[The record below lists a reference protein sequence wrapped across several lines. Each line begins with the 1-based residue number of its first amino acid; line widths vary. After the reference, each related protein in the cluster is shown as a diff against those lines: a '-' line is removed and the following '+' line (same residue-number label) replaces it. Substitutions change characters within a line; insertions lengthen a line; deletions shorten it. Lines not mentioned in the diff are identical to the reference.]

1 MKFVAVIPVKAGSSR
16 LPGKNIKP
24 FGNENLL
31 TRKIRQVKTS
41 KIADRIIVSSDSEEM
56 LQMARNMGVEAI
68 LRPKDLADESRPF
81 SDFLDYI
88 TKLIPDGHLIWA
100 CAISPFFDEY
110 LMVKAKQEYLRALG
124 NGHDSLITIYK
135 FKHYMLDE
143 NGPIN
148 YKLGLAHQNSQDLP
162 ALDFFTN
169 GILFAPIESVKKWHY
184 NYGPRAYRFEVNQ
197 KASID
202 IDTKYDYLA
211 ALAWLDEDILMNV
224 GGGRNRCLASRYIAH
239 HSIGYVNYGVAS

>member
-1 MKFVAVIPVKAGSSR
+1 MITAVIPVKANSSR
-16 LPGKNIKP
+16 LPGKNTKP
-24 FGNENLL
+24 FGDENLL
-31 TRKIRQVKTS
+31 TRKIRQVKS
-41 KIADRIIVSSDSEEM
+41 SEIANRIIVSSDSEEM
-56 LQMARNMGVEAI
+56 FQMAVNMGVEAI
-68 LRPKDLADESRPF
+68 KRPMEFANESRPF
-81 SDFLDYI
+81 GEFLIYLADIIQTGHLAYTCVTSPFLDECLMRQ
-88 TKLIPDGHLIWA
+88 TKQTY
-100 CAISPFFDEY
+100 FE
-110 LMVKAKQEYLRALG
+110 ALQ
-124 NGHDSLITIYK
+124 NGYDSLITVYK

-148 YKLGLAHQNSQDLP
+148 YNLGLAHQNSQDLP

-169 GILFAPIESVKKWHY
+169 GIIYAPIESVKKWHY
-184 NYGPRAYRFEVNQ
+184 HYGPKAYRFEVNQ

-211 ALAWLDEDILMNV
+211 ALAWLDEDILMNG

>member
-1 MKFVAVIPVKAGSSR
+1 MKFTAVIPVKANSSR
-16 LPGKNIKP
+16 LPNKNIRP

-41 KIADRIIVSSDSEEM
+41 NIADRIIVSSDSDEM
-56 LQMARNMGVEAI
+56 LQMARDMGIEAI
-68 LRPKDLADESRPF
+68 KRPIEFADESRPF
-81 SDFLDYI
+81 GEFLIYLTELIKEGHLAYTCVTSPFLDENLMKQTKEKYI
-88 TKLIPDGHLIWA
+88 EIIQN
-100 CAISPFFDEY
+100 EY
-110 LMVKAKQEYLRALG
+110 
-124 NGHDSLITIYK
+124 DSLITIYK
-135 FKHYMLDE
+135 FKHYLLDE

-148 YKLGLAHQNSQDLP
+148 FQMGLKHQNSEYLP

-184 NYGPRAYRFEVNQ
+184 NYGPKAYRFEVNQ

-211 ALAWLDEDILMNV
+211 ALAWLDEDRLM
-224 GGGRNRCLASRYIAH
+224 GGG
-239 HSIGYVNYGVAS
+239 SINA

>member
-1 MKFVAVIPVKAGSSR
+1 MKFTAVIPVKADSSR

-41 KIADRIIVSSDSEEM
+41 NIADRIIVSSDSEEM
-56 LQMARNMGVEAI
+56 LQMAKDMGVEVI

-88 TKLIPDGHLIWA
+88 VELIPEGHLIWA
-100 CAISPFFDEY
+100 CATSPFFDEH
-110 LMVKAKQEYLRALG
+110 LMVQAKQEYLKALN
-124 NGHDSLITIYK
+124 NGYDSLIAVYK
-135 FKHYMLDE
+135 FKHYMMDE
-143 NGPIN
+143 NGPLN

-162 ALDFFTN
+162 PLDFFTN
-169 GILFAPIESVKKWHY
+169 GIIMAPIISVAKWHY
-184 NYGPRAYRFEVNQ
+184 HYGPNAYRFIVDQ

-202 IDTKYDYLA
+202 IDTKYDYLT
-211 ALAWLDEDILMNV
+211 ALAWLDEDKLM
-224 GGGRNRCLASRYIAH
+224 GGG
-239 HSIGYVNYGVAS
+239 G